1 MENGRKFTWQVRLA
15 AVIIFL
21 LGFAA
26 GALTSNIYNVWFA
39 DERKLTKEEKYERI
53 FNKLQLTEEQRTEV
67 RKIIN
72 ETREEIQALRRENEP
87 KMREI
92 RERTSEKLRKVMTQE
107 QWEQFQQLREEAFS
121 NRNSK

>member
-15 AVIIFL
+15 AVVIFL

-39 DERKLTKEEKYERI
+39 NERKLTKEEKYEQI
-53 FNKLQLTEEQRTEV
+53 FDKLQLTEEQKAEV

-72 ETREEIQALRRENEP
+72 ETREEIQALRRETEP
-87 KMREI
+87 RMCEI
-92 RERTSEKLRKVMTQE
+92 RERTSAKLQKVMTQE
-107 QWEQFQQLREEAFS
+107 QWEQFQRLREEAFS
-121 NRNSK
+121 DKSPK